1 LTEQNGDL
9 LVRMAASDAQSA
21 GVIPLIRQSKLRILI
36 LSVVLVIPC
45 VWHRRIEAGDLP
57 SHVYNAWLAQL
68 IEKGQAPG
76 VYIAKQWS
84 NILFDVLLLRA
95 ANVVGIAAAEKI
107 VVSFCVLVFF
117 WGVFAFIRMI
127 AERPPWFLAPCIA
140 MLAYGY
146 SFSMGFMNYYL
157 SLGLACFG
165 LAILWRGRGI
175 AWIAG
180 ALLAALAWLAHP
192 IGFLWIVGTLAYVKI
207 RAKLPGW
214 WKLTLPLAAV
224 IAFAAVRLYAAHRP
238 AWMADWDRGPFYL
251 YNGAD
256 QLGLYGKR
264 YFFLAA
270 AAFLFGVVCVAA
282 DFYARRREGSSWKP
296 FELPFELY
304 VVAFCATALL
314 PENLRP
320 SIYGGWIG
328 LLGSRLTTVSAI
340 LGLCFLGGLK
350 PRRWHLAG
358 FGVCAVVFLAFLYQD
373 TGWLNR
379 LEANAEQLVSDLPPG
394 TRVIATI
401 WAPPGSR
408 INFIAHTV
416 ERACIGHCFNY
427 ANYEPASGEFR
438 VRVRK
443 GSPVATFSS
452 DDAQDMAWGE
462 YEVDET
468 DIPMKQ
474 VYQCDAGDLAKLCI
488 RELKEGE
495 ANGRIGYKPAS
506 AHRFSFEWRVLA
518 SRKAWDSMASSER
531 TLQEADW
538 KSCISAGRRGLPDGP
553 AIAIWRTRVDRYDAA
568 AADHAFFLDF
578 GAAGR
583 AGRLPGVRSCRT
595 QREDL
600 RVVWDGAEPAD
611 APRGH
616 HRDLFTAFAGVRR
629 LRGPRPGHPRD
640 CREL

>member
-1 LTEQNGDL
+1 
-9 LVRMAASDAQSA
+9 MQSA
-21 GVIPLIRQSKLRILI
+21 GVIPFLHEFKLRILL
-36 LSVVLVIPC
+36 LSVVLLIPC
-45 VWHRRIEAGDLP
+45 FWHRRIEAGDLA

-76 VYIAKQWS
+76 LYVSNQW
-84 NILFDVLLLRA
+84 NNVLFDVALLRV
-95 ANVVGIAAAEKI
+95 ANLAGIPAAEKI
-107 VVSFCVLVFF
+107 VVSICVLVFF
-117 WGVFAFIRMI
+117 WGVFAFVRTI
-127 AERPPWFLAPCIA
+127 AERPAWFLTPCIA

-175 AWIAG
+175 DWIAG
-180 ALLAALAWLAHP
+180 GPVAALAWLAHP
-192 IGFLWIVGTLAYVKI
+192 IGCLWLLGTLAYAKV
-207 RAKLPGW
+207 RARLPGW
-214 WKLTLPLAAV
+214 WKLALPLLAAS
-224 IAFAAVRLYAAHRP
+224 AFAAVRWYAARRP
-238 AWMADWDRGPFYL
+238 ALMADWDRGPFYL

-256 QLGLYGKR
+256 QLGLYGRR
-264 YFFLAA
+264 YFFLAGA
-270 AAFLFGVVCVAA
+270 TFLFGLICVAVE
-282 DFYARRREGSSWKP
+282 FYARRRDGSSWKL

-304 VVAFCATALL
+304 LVTFCATALL

-328 LLGSRLTTVSAI
+328 LLSSRLTTISAI
-340 LGLCFLGGLK
+340 LGLCLLGCLR
-350 PRRWHLAG
+350 PRRWHLSG
-358 FGVCAVVFLAFLYQD
+358 FSVCAVVFFAFLYQD

-379 LEANAEQLVSDLPPG
+379 LEANAEKLVSDLPPG

-408 INFIAHTV
+408 INFIGHAV

-474 VYQCDAGDLAKLCI
+474 VYQCDPSELAKLCI
-488 RELKEGE
+488 RELKAGE
-495 ANGRIGYKPAS
+495 TNGRIGYKPTS
-506 AHRFSFEWRVLA
+506 AHCFSFEWRVLA
-518 SRKAWDSMASSER
+518 CRRAWDSIASGES
-531 TLQEADW
+531 TFQEADW
-538 KSCISAGRRGLPDGP
+538 ESRISAGRCGLPDGP
-553 AIAIWRTRVDRYDAA
+553 AIAVRGTR
-568 AADHAFFLDF
+568 LD
-578 GAAGR
+578 
-583 AGRLPGVRSCRT
+583 
-595 QREDL
+595 
-600 RVVWDGAEPAD
+600 
-611 APRGH
+611 
-616 HRDLFTAFAGVRR
+616 
-629 LRGPRPGHPRD
+629 
-640 CREL
+640 

>member
-21 GVIPLIRQSKLRILI
+21 DAILFLRQSKLRIVF
-36 LSVVLVIPC
+36 LSVLLLIPC

-68 IEKGQAPG
+68 IGKGQAPG
-76 VYIAKQWS
+76 LYIANQW
-84 NILFDVLLLRA
+84 NNVLFDVILLRT
-95 ANVVGIAAAEKI
+95 ANLVGIAAAEKI
-107 VVSFCVLVFF
+107 VVSICVLVFF
-117 WGVFAFIRMI
+117 WGVFAFIRTI
-127 AERPPWFLAPCIA
+127 TERPPWFLAPCIA

-146 SFSMGFMNYYL
+146 SFSMGFLNYYL
-157 SLGLACFG
+157 SLGLASFG
-165 LAILWRGRGI
+165 LAILWRARGI

-180 ALLAALAWLAHP
+180 AVIAALAWLAHP
-192 IGFLWIVGTLAYVKI
+192 IGFLWLLGTLAYAKV

-214 WKLTLPLAAV
+214 WKLALPLLAV
-224 IAFAAVRLYAAHRP
+224 SAVAAVRWYAARRP
-238 AWMADWDRGPFYL
+238 ALMADWDRGPFFF

-264 YFFLAA
+264 YFFLAG
-270 AAFLFGVVCVAA
+270 AAFLFGLLCVAV
-282 DFYARRREGSSWKP
+282 DFYARRREGSSLKP
-296 FELPFELY
+296 FELPLELY
-304 VVAFCATALL
+304 LVTFCATALL

-328 LLGSRLTTVSAI
+328 LLGSRLTSISAI
-340 LGLCFLGGLK
+340 LGLCLLGCLK
-350 PRRWHLAG
+350 PRRWHLSG
-358 FGVCAVVFLAFLYQD
+358 FSVCAVVFFAFLYQD

-379 LEANAEQLVSDLPPG
+379 LEANAEKLVSDLPPG

-408 INFIAHTV
+408 INFIGHAV

-474 VYQCDAGDLAKLCI
+474 VYQCDPSELAKLCI
-488 RELKEGE
+488 RELKAGE
-495 ANGRIGYKPAS
+495 TNGRIGYKPTS
-506 AHRFSFEWRVLA
+506 AHCFSFEWRVLA
-518 SRKAWDSMASSER
+518 CRRAWDSIASGES
-531 TLQEADW
+531 TFQEADW
-538 KSCISAGRRGLPDGP
+538 ESRISAGRCGLPDGP
-553 AIAIWRTRVDRYDAA
+553 AIAVRGTR
-568 AADHAFFLDF
+568 LD
-578 GAAGR
+578 
-583 AGRLPGVRSCRT
+583 
-595 QREDL
+595 
-600 RVVWDGAEPAD
+600 
-611 APRGH
+611 
-616 HRDLFTAFAGVRR
+616 
-629 LRGPRPGHPRD
+629 
-640 CREL
+640 